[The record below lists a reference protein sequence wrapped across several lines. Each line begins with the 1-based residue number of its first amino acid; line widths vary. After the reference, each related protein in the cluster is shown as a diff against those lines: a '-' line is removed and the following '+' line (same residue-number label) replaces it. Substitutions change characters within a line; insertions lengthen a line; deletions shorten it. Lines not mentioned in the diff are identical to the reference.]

1 MLVSLA
7 SAKGAPGVTT
17 SAHVLA
23 GVWPRSVILAELD
36 PAGSDLL
43 YRASGQDGRPLDPER
58 GLVSLAAAQRRDPTA
73 DLHDHLS
80 VIDGGLQVLVG
91 LARPEQASAIGA
103 GWATLAA
110 GLRRYPDVIADV
122 GRVAP
127 GSPSLSVVLASDL
140 TLIVTRPGVEYYGH
154 LRDRLEWLRA
164 ETAHR
169 ASPVRLAVLL
179 VAPWRSRH
187 EADDLSQLL
196 RSKGID
202 VPVAGV
208 LATDPGAADTLA
220 GRRPRPLGRTLLVR
234 SAHALADSL
243 SQVDVH
249 QPSEEVRP

>member
-122 GRVAP
+122 V
-127 GSPSLSVVLASDL
+127 S
-140 TLIVTRPGVEYYGH
+140 T
-154 LRDRLEWLRA
+154 
-164 ETAHR
+164 
-169 ASPVRLAVLL
+169 
-179 VAPWRSRH
+179 
-187 EADDLSQLL
+187 
-196 RSKGID
+196 
-202 VPVAGV
+202 
-208 LATDPGAADTLA
+208 
-220 GRRPRPLGRTLLVR
+220 GRTLRQHGLTPFGEPLINSEAIVVARTGAEITPEMMVLLRRMEGILHAHNFLMLDYNVEHHLLEQAKAITPGISGPTVSPLALDNWVAVR
-234 SAHALADSL
+234 AMVPKPEANAIMDRLAHLGAQAILATEIRIARL
-243 SQVDVH
+243 
-249 QPSEEVRP
+249 